1 MKPCGPVFV
10 LAYSFL
16 QQSTTAARLQ
26 AEAAQDIAIQSQS
39 HPKPAKALRRPML
52 RKPDVNTTDA
62 TWKPQEVGLTRQELR
77 DIVIDLIG

>member
-10 LAYSFL
+10 LDYSFL
-16 QQSTTAARLQ
+16 QQSTTAARLH
-26 AEAAQDIAIQSQS
+26 AEVAQDIAMQIQS
-39 HPKPAKALRRPML
+39 HPKPAKALRRPM
-52 RKPDVNTTDA
+52 RCKPDVNTTDA

>member
-1 MKPCGPVFV
+1 M
-10 LAYSFL
+10 
-16 QQSTTAARLQ
+16 Q
-26 AEAAQDIAIQSQS
+26 IQS

-62 TWKPQEVGLTRQELR
+62 TWKPQEVGLTRKELR